1 MLELREV
8 RELNAIKLSIS
19 QTVVQRVVGFADA
32 SLPTAFAEFV
42 AHQVSIHAKAQ
53 EMMEENV
60 RLKVNQ
66 ELFRHALYLDEL

>member
-1 MLELREV
+1 M
-8 RELNAIKLSIS
+8 NAIKLSIS
-19 QTVVQRVVGFADA
+19 QTVVQRVTVGFADA
-32 SLPTAFAEFV
+32 SLPTAFSEFV
-42 AHQVSIHAKAQ
+42 AHQVSIHARTQ

>member
-1 MLELREV
+1 M
-8 RELNAIKLSIS
+8 NAIKLSIS
-19 QTVVQRVVGFADA
+19 QTVVQRVTVGFADA

-42 AHQVSIHAKAQ
+42 AHQVSIHARTQ

-66 ELFRHALYLDEL
+66 ELFQHALYLDEL